1 MSDLLYNHLNKKDVR
16 KNGNIN
22 FTYDRPKFIFKEWI
36 LKSQISSSV
45 SADKRRSIHSAFWQR
60 HLP

>member
-1 MSDLLYNHLNKKDVR
+1 MNFI
-16 KNGNIN
+16 IN
-22 FTYDRPKFIFKEWI
+22 LTYDRPKFIFKEWI